1 MQKNENPVI
10 LSAILFAITAVA
22 ALLLAFTNSITIDKI
37 EAGKIKEQNEA
48 KAYVMPDAAD
58 FEEVDSVLLY
68 EWVDPVNAV
77 YAAKDDAGNVIGYCV
92 DVSPN
97 GFGGAIN
104 MIVGISAD
112 DEITGVKIISMSE
125 TPGLGSKAQEPKFKD
140 QFNAKKTESD
150 LKVIKSG
157 TPADDEIIAI
167 SGATVTSK
175 AVTSGINTAS
185 AVVKTLK

>member
-1 MQKNENPVI
+1 VQKNENPVI

-48 KAYVMPDAAD
+48 RAYVMPDAAD
-58 FEEVDSVLLY
+58 FEEVYSVLLY
-68 EWVDPVNAV
+68 EWVDHVNAV

-92 DVSPN
+92 DVSSN

-112 DEITGVKIISMSE
+112 DEITGVKIVSMSE

-140 QFNAKKTESD
+140 QFTGKKTDEEI
-150 LKVIKSG
+150 KVIKSG

-175 AVTSGINTAS
+175 AVTSGINTAT